1 MKRNSLPKG
10 IIITSALLSTILMTT
25 GCNTVQEVVDD
36 YNPATQYEVDVYGPA
51 PYIED
56 TEEENNE
63 VIEEGTETKEQD
75 TEINEQE
82 KENKNEETNNGSE
95 GTEEIYEYDP
105 SIGDATCDY
114 GVIELVE
121 PDSIGDIDTNGAKSS
136 ICVYGP
142 PEKFEGDN

>member
-25 GCNTVQEVVDD
+25 GCNTAQEVIDD
-36 YNPATQYEVDVYGPA
+36 YNPAAQYEVDEYGPA
-51 PYIED
+51 PYVET
-56 TEEENNE
+56 TEEESS
-63 VIEEGTETKEQD
+63 ET
-75 TEINEQE
+75 TE
-82 KENKNEETNNGSE
+82 KENNTEIEEKETETTSEETYKNTE

-114 GVIELVE
+114 GVIELIE

>member
-25 GCNTVQEVVDD
+25 GCNTAQEVIDD
-36 YNPATQYEVDVYGPA
+36 YNPAAQYEVDEYGPA
-51 PYIED
+51 PYVET

-63 VIEEGTETKEQD
+63 TIENEESTEIKEQETESESND
-75 TEINEQE
+75 TNKDLE
-82 KENKNEETNNGSE
+82 K
-95 GTEEIYEYDP
+95 TEKIYDYDP

-121 PDSIGDIDTNGAKSS
+121 PDNIGDIETNDSLSS
-136 ICVYGP
+136 LCVYGP
-142 PEKFEGDN
+142 PESFEGND

>member
-25 GCNTVQEVVDD
+25 GCNTAQEVIDD
-36 YNPATQYEVDVYGPA
+36 YNPAAQYEVDEYGPA
-51 PYIED
+51 PYVET
-56 TEEENNE
+56 TEEKSS
-63 VIEEGTETKEQD
+63 ET
-75 TEINEQE
+75 TE
-82 KENKNEETNNGSE
+82 KENNTEIEEKETETTSEETYKDTE

-121 PDSIGDIDTNGAKSS
+121 PDSIGDIDTNDSKSS
-136 ICVYGP
+136 LCVYGP
-142 PEKFEGDN
+142 PEKFDGNN

>member
-25 GCNTVQEVVDD
+25 GCNTAQEVIDD
-36 YNPATQYEVDVYGPA
+36 YNPAAQYEVDEYGPA
-51 PYIED
+51 PYVET
-56 TEEENNE
+56 TEEESS
-63 VIEEGTETKEQD
+63 ET
-75 TEINEQE
+75 TE
-82 KENKNEETNNGSE
+82 KENNTEIEEKETETTSEETYKDTE

-121 PDSIGDIDTNGAKSS
+121 PDSIGDIETNDSMSGL
-136 ICVYGP
+136 CVYGP
-142 PEKFEGDN
+142 PESFEGNN

>member
-25 GCNTVQEVVDD
+25 GCNTAQEVIDD
-36 YNPATQYEVDVYGPA
+36 YNPAAQYEVDVYGPA
-51 PYIED
+51 PYVET
-56 TEEENNE
+56 TEEESS
-63 VIEEGTETKEQD
+63 ET
-75 TEINEQE
+75 TE
-82 KENKNEETNNGSE
+82 KENNTEIEEKETETTSEETYKDTE

-121 PDSIGDIDTNGAKSS
+121 PDNIGDIETNGAKSS

-142 PEKFEGDN
+142 PEKFEEDN

>member
-25 GCNTVQEVVDD
+25 GCNTAQEVIDD
-36 YNPATQYEVDVYGPA
+36 YNPATQYEVNEYGPA
-51 PYIED
+51 PYVET
-56 TEEENNE
+56 TEEESS
-63 VIEEGTETKEQD
+63 ET
-75 TEINEQE
+75 TE
-82 KENKNEETNNGSE
+82 KENNTEIEEKETETTSEETYKDTE

-121 PDSIGDIDTNGAKSS
+121 PDNIGDIETNDSLSGL
-136 ICVYGP
+136 CVYGP
-142 PEKFEGDN
+142 PESFEGNN

>member
-1 MKRNSLPKG
+1 MKRNNLPKG

-25 GCNTVQEVVDD
+25 GCNTIQEVIDD

-56 TEEENNE
+56 TEEEN
-63 VIEEGTETKEQD
+63 TETKEQD
-75 TEINEQE
+75 TKINEQE
-82 KENKNEETNNGSE
+82 KENNSEETNKDSE
-95 GTEEIYEYDP
+95 GTGEIYEYDP

-121 PDSIGDIDTNGAKSS
+121 PDNIGDIETNDSLSS
-136 ICVYGP
+136 LCVYGP
-142 PEKFEGDN
+142 PESFEGND

>member
-1 MKRNSLPKG
+1 MKRNNLPKG

-51 PYIED
+51 PYVET
-56 TEEENNE
+56 TEEESS
-63 VIEEGTETKEQD
+63 ET
-75 TEINEQE
+75 TE
-82 KENKNEETNNGSE
+82 KENNTEIEEKETETTSEETYKDTE

-114 GVIELVE
+114 GVIELIE
-121 PDSIGDIDTNGAKSS
+121 PDSIGDTDTNGAKSS

-142 PEKFEGDN
+142 PEKFEEDN

>member
-25 GCNTVQEVVDD
+25 GCNTAQEVIDD
-36 YNPATQYEVDVYGPA
+36 YNPAAQYEVDEYGPA
-51 PYIED
+51 PYVET
-56 TEEENNE
+56 TEEESS
-63 VIEEGTETKEQD
+63 ET
-75 TEINEQE
+75 TE
-82 KENKNEETNNGSE
+82 KENNTEIEEKETETTSEETYKDTE
-95 GTEEIYEYDP
+95 GTEEIYDYDP

-114 GVIELVE
+114 GVIELIE

-142 PEKFEGDN
+142 PEKFEEDN

>member
-25 GCNTVQEVVDD
+25 GCNTVQEVIDD

-56 TEEENNE
+56 TEEEN
-63 VIEEGTETKEQD
+63 TETKEQD
-75 TEINEQE
+75 TKINEQE
-82 KENKNEETNNGSE
+82 KENNSEETNKDSE

-121 PDSIGDIDTNGAKSS
+121 PDNIGDIETNDSLSS
-136 ICVYGP
+136 LCVYGP
-142 PEKFEGDN
+142 PESFEGND

>member
-25 GCNTVQEVVDD
+25 GCNTAQEVIDD
-36 YNPATQYEVDVYGPA
+36 YNPAAQYEVDEYGPA
-51 PYIED
+51 PYVET
-56 TEEENNE
+56 TEEESS
-63 VIEEGTETKEQD
+63 ET
-75 TEINEQE
+75 TE
-82 KENKNEETNNGSE
+82 KENNTEIEEKETETTSEETYKDTE

-114 GVIELVE
+114 GVIELIE

-142 PEKFEGDN
+142 PESFEGND

>member
-25 GCNTVQEVVDD
+25 GCNTAQEVIDD
-36 YNPATQYEVDVYGPA
+36 YNPAAQYEVDEYGPA
-51 PYIED
+51 PYVEN
-56 TEEENNE
+56 TEEKSS
-63 VIEEGTETKEQD
+63 ET
-75 TEINEQE
+75 TE
-82 KENKNEETNNGSE
+82 KENNTEIEEKETETTSEETYKDTE

-114 GVIELVE
+114 GVIELIE

>member
-25 GCNTVQEVVDD
+25 GCNTAQEVIDD
-36 YNPATQYEVDVYGPA
+36 YNPAAQYEVDEYGPA
-51 PYIED
+51 PYVET
-56 TEEENNE
+56 TEEKSS
-63 VIEEGTETKEQD
+63 ET
-75 TEINEQE
+75 TE
-82 KENKNEETNNGSE
+82 KENNTEIEEKETETTSEETYKDTE

-121 PDSIGDIDTNGAKSS
+121 PDSIGDIETN
-136 ICVYGP
+136 
-142 PEKFEGDN
+142 D

>member
-25 GCNTVQEVVDD
+25 GCNTVQEVIDD
-36 YNPATQYEVDVYGPA
+36 YYPATQYEVNVYGPA

-63 VIEEGTETKEQD
+63 VIEED

-82 KENKNEETNNGSE
+82 KENSNEETNKDSE
-95 GTEEIYEYDP
+95 GTEEIYDYDP

-121 PDSIGDIDTNGAKSS
+121 PDSI
-136 ICVYGP
+136 
-142 PEKFEGDN
+142 EDN

>member
-25 GCNTVQEVVDD
+25 GCNTAQEVIDD
-36 YNPATQYEVDVYGPA
+36 YNPAAQYEVDEYGPA
-51 PYIED
+51 PYVET
-56 TEEENNE
+56 TEEESS
-63 VIEEGTETKEQD
+63 
-75 TEINEQE
+75 EITE
-82 KENKNEETNNGSE
+82 KENNTEIEEKETETTSEETYKDTE

-114 GVIELVE
+114 GVVELIE

>member
-1 MKRNSLPKG
+1 MKRNNIPKG

-25 GCNTVQEVVDD
+25 GCNTAQEVVDD
-36 YNPATQYEVDVYGPA
+36 YNPAAQYEVDEYGPA

-56 TEEENNE
+56 TEEESS
-63 VIEEGTETKEQD
+63 ET
-75 TEINEQE
+75 TE
-82 KENKNEETNNGSE
+82 KENSTEIEEKETETTSEETYKDTE

-114 GVIELVE
+114 GVIEFIE

>member
-25 GCNTVQEVVDD
+25 GCNTAQEVIDD
-36 YNPATQYEVDVYGPA
+36 YNPAAQYEVDEYGPA
-51 PYIED
+51 PYVET
-56 TEEENNE
+56 TEEESS
-63 VIEEGTETKEQD
+63 ET
-75 TEINEQE
+75 TE
-82 KENKNEETNNGSE
+82 KENNTEIEEKETETTSEETYKDTE

-114 GVIELVE
+114 GVVELIE